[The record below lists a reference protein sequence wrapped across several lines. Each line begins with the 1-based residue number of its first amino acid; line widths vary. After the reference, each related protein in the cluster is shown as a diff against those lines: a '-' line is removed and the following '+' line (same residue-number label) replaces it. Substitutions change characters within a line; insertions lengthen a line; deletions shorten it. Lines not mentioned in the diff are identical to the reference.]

1 MLRNE
6 AGAGR
11 MGSQMKVG
19 MKTGVS
25 LAQRFMRRGIHL
37 GAQLGLDFIALV
49 TAYLLALLVRSEFVW
64 ALAFR
69 IVGGPSGFVWQA
81 LWVAGVQLTMFWFF
95 RVYRRMWRFMGFVDF
110 PVFIGAFFT
119 GMLILLLGR
128 VFSGRVPPWMS
139 VPYSIVF
146 MSCVFGAAG
155 VLGMRLTRRV
165 LYERSLRRRNWLQQT
180 DGQPRRARR
189 VLLLGAGQAGQLLA
203 QELER
208 QGYARQKVIGFLDDD
223 PEKQAQLIGG
233 IPVLGEIHDLPQ
245 VVADN
250 RVDEVIITIA
260 NGPRQQIQ
268 RVVGECERAGL
279 KPRIIPAL
287 HEIACGN
294 VSVGMV
300 REIGIEDLLGRDVVI
315 LDSEPIRRMS
325 EGRRV
330 LVTGAGGSIGS
341 ELVRQV
347 AAFKPSEL
355 LLLDQSE
362 FALYEIH
369 RELLKH
375 PNPETKLVPIVADIA
390 DEKRMEEVF
399 AQWHPEGVIHA
410 AAYKH
415 VPMMEENV
423 REAAT
428 NNVFGTRNVALLAG
442 KYGANVFVMVSTD
455 KAVNP
460 TSVMGTS
467 KRIAELVVQTV
478 QKEYPNTRYVS
489 VRFGNVLGSSGSVIP
504 LFREQI
510 RKGGPITVT
519 HPDIKRYFMTIPEA
533 SRLVLQAAMMG
544 RGGEIFVL
552 DMGTPIK
559 IASLAKKMIELS
571 GLKPNVDIAIQY
583 TGLRPGE
590 KMFEELS
597 VRGEHAEKTR
607 HPKIFIGKIAQPD
620 AEWLK
625 TGLKTLKEAVDI
637 GEERSIRRAM
647 AALVPE
653 STLEG
658 LDG

>member
-1 MLRNE
+1 
-6 AGAGR
+6 
-11 MGSQMKVG
+11 MGLQMKEQ
-19 MKTGVS
+19 MKTGASV
-25 LAQRFMRRGIHL
+25 ARRVMQRGVHL
-37 GAQLGLDFIALV
+37 GAQLGLEFTALV
-49 TAYLLALLVRSEFVW
+49 VAYLLALLVRSEFAW
-64 ALAFR
+64 AFAFR
-69 IVGGPSGFVWQA
+69 IVGGPAGFVWQA
-81 LWVAGVQLTMFWFF
+81 LWVAGVQLAMFWCF
-95 RVYRRMWRFMGFVDF
+95 RVYRRMWRFMGFVDL
-110 PVFIGAFFT
+110 PVFAGAFLA
-119 GMLILLLGR
+119 GMVVLLAGRTFGGR
-128 VFSGRVPPWMS
+128 VAAWMN

-146 MSCVFGAAG
+146 MSCVFGGTG
-155 VLGMRLTRRV
+155 VVGMRMLRRV
-165 LYERSLRRRNWLQQT
+165 LYERMLRRRNWLQQT
-180 DGQPRRARR
+180 DGKPTRARR
-189 VLLLGAGQAGQLLA
+189 VLLLGAGQAGRLMA
-203 QELER
+203 QELAR
-208 QGYARQKVIGFLDDD
+208 QGYARQKVVGFLDDD
-223 PEKQAQLIGG
+223 PEKQHQLIVG
-233 IPVLGEIHDLPQ
+233 IPVLGEIRGLRQ
-245 VVADN
+245 AVADY

-260 NGPRQQIQ
+260 NVPRQQIQ
-268 RVVGECERAGL
+268 RIVGQCERVGI

-294 VSVGMV
+294 VPVGTV
-300 REIGIEDLLGRDVVI
+300 REVGIEDLLGRDVVM
-315 LDSEPIRRMS
+315 LDSEPIRRMA
-325 EGRRV
+325 EGKRV

-347 AAFKPSEL
+347 AKFKPAEL
-355 LLLDQSE
+355 LLVDQSE

-369 RELLKH
+369 RELLKN
-375 PNPETKLVPIVADIA
+375 PAPETELVPIVADIA
-390 DEKRMEEVF
+390 DEERMEEIF
-399 AQWHPEGVIHA
+399 ARWHPDGVIHA

-415 VPMMEENV
+415 VPMMEGNV

-428 NNVFGTRNVALLAG
+428 NNVFGTKNVAGMAG
-442 KYGANVFVMVSTD
+442 KYGAKVFVMVSTD

-467 KRIAELVVQTV
+467 KRIAELVVQAR
-478 QKEYPNTRYVS
+478 QKEYPKTRYVS

-559 IASLAKKMIELS
+559 IASLAKKMIEMS
-571 GLKPNVDIAIQY
+571 GLKPNVDIAIQF

-620 AEWLK
+620 TEWLK
-625 TGLKTLKEAVDI
+625 AGLKTLQEAVDG
-637 GEERSIRRAM
+637 GEEREIRRAM

-653 STLEG
+653 ASLEG
-658 LDG
+658 LA

>member
-1 MLRNE
+1 MKEQKTSTRVRAL
-6 AGAGR
+6 AGR
-11 MGSQMKVG
+11 AV
-19 MKTGVS
+19 
-25 LAQRFMRRGIHL
+25 RRG
-37 GAQLGLDFIALV
+37 AYVAVQLGLDAVALV
-49 TAYLLALLVRSEFVW
+49 AAYLLAYLVRLDFSWSSAVRTAGGSGMFAAQGAWVSLVL
-64 ALAFR
+64 LA
-69 IVGGPSGFVWQA
+69 
-81 LWVAGVQLTMFWFF
+81 MFAPF
-95 RVYRRMWRFMGFVDF
+95 RVYRRMWRFMGFVDM
-110 PVFIGAFFT
+110 PVFAGSFLTGGAVLWASRAFA
-119 GMLILLLGR
+119 GR
-128 VFSGRVPPWMS
+128 YVAWMN
-139 VPYSIVF
+139 VPYSVLF

-155 VLGMRLTRRV
+155 VVGMRMLRRI
-165 LYERSLRRRNWLQQT
+165 LYERMLRRRNWLEQGGQT
-180 DGQPRRARR
+180 GKARR
-189 VLLLGAGQAGQLLA
+189 VLLLGAGQAGRLMA
-203 QELER
+203 QELAR
-208 QGYARQKVIGFLDDD
+208 QGYARQKVVGFLDDD
-223 PEKQAQLIGG
+223 PDKQNQLIVGL
-233 IPVLGEIHDLPQ
+233 PVLGPIRGLKQ
-245 VVADN
+245 TVADY

-260 NGPRQQIQ
+260 NVPRQQIQ
-268 RVVGECERAGL
+268 RIVGECERAGI

-294 VSVGMV
+294 VPVGTV

-315 LDSEPIRRMS
+315 LDSEPIRRMA

-347 AAFKPSEL
+347 AKFRPAEL

-375 PNPETKLVPIVADIA
+375 PDEATKVVPIVADIA
-390 DEKRMEEVF
+390 DEARMEEIF
-399 AQWHPEGVIHA
+399 AQWHPDGVIHA

-415 VPMMEENV
+415 VPMMEGNV

-428 NNVFGTRNVALLAG
+428 NNVFGTRNVSKLAG
-442 KYGANVFVMVSTD
+442 KYGAKVFVMVSTD

-467 KRIAELVVQTV
+467 KRIAELVVQAE
-478 QKEYPNTRYVS
+478 QKEYPKTRYVS

-533 SRLVLQAAMMG
+533 SRLVLQAAMIG

-559 IASLAKKMIELS
+559 IAELAKRMIELS
-571 GLKPNVDIAIQY
+571 GLKPNVDIGIQF

-620 AEWLK
+620 TEWLK
-625 TGLKTLKEAVDI
+625 AGLGRLKEAVDQ
-637 GEERSIRRAM
+637 GEEKDIRRAM

-653 STLEG
+653 ATLEG
-658 LDG
+658 LD

>member
-1 MLRNE
+1 MVFP
-6 AGAGR
+6 
-11 MGSQMKVG
+11 MKD
-19 MKTGVS
+19 KTTIALDFVRR
-25 LAQRFMRRGIHL
+25 AVRRGAYL
-37 GAQLGLDFIALV
+37 GVQLGLDFTALLA
-49 TAYLLALLVRSEFVW
+49 AYLLASLVRFEFSWSAAVDT
-64 ALAFR
+64 L
-69 IVGGPSGFVWQA
+69 GGKAGFAEQA
-81 LWVAGVQLTMFWFF
+81 LWVAGVQLAMFLAF
-95 RVYRRMWRFMGFVDF
+95 RVYRRMWRFMGFVDL
-110 PVFIGAFFT
+110 PVFAGAFLA
-119 GMLILLLGR
+119 GMAVLLAARTFGGR
-128 VFSGRVPPWMS
+128 VAAWMN

-146 MSCVFGAAG
+146 MSCVFGGTG
-155 VLGMRLTRRV
+155 VVGMRMLRRV
-165 LYERSLRRRNWLQQT
+165 LYERMLRRRNWLQQT
-180 DGQPRRARR
+180 DGKPTRARR
-189 VLLLGAGQAGQLLA
+189 VLLLGAGQAGRLMA
-203 QELER
+203 QELAR
-208 QGYARQKVIGFLDDD
+208 QGYARQMVIGFLEDD
-223 PEKQAQLIGG
+223 PAKQHQLIVG
-233 IPVLGEIHDLPQ
+233 IPVLGEIRGLRQ
-245 VVADN
+245 TVADY

-260 NGPRQQIQ
+260 NVPRQQIQ
-268 RVVGECERAGL
+268 RIVARCEKVGI

-294 VSVGMV
+294 VPVGTV
-300 REIGIEDLLGRDVVI
+300 REVGIEDLLGRDVVM
-315 LDSEPIRRMS
+315 LDSEPIRRMA
-325 EGRRV
+325 EGKRV

-347 AAFKPSEL
+347 AKFKPAEL
-355 LLLDQSE
+355 LLVDQSE

-375 PNPETKLVPIVADIA
+375 PEPETELVPIVADIA
-390 DEKRMEEVF
+390 DEERMEEVF
-399 AQWHPEGVIHA
+399 AKWHPDGVIHA

-415 VPMMEENV
+415 VPMMEGNV

-428 NNVFGTRNVALLAG
+428 NNVFGTRNVAGLAG
-442 KYGANVFVMVSTD
+442 KYGAKVFVMVSTD

-467 KRIAELVVQTV
+467 KRIAELVVQAR
-478 QKEYPNTRYVS
+478 QKEYPKTRYVS

-559 IASLAKKMIELS
+559 IASLAKKMIEMS
-571 GLKPNVDIAIQY
+571 GLKPNVDIAIQF

-620 AEWLK
+620 TEWLK
-625 TGLKTLKEAVDI
+625 GGLKTLQEAVDG
-637 GEERSIRRAM
+637 GEEREIRRAM

-653 STLEG
+653 ASLEG
-658 LDG
+658 LA

>member
-1 MLRNE
+1 VYL
-6 AGAGR
+6 
-11 MGSQMKVG
+11 
-19 MKTGVS
+19 
-25 LAQRFMRRGIHL
+25 GI
-37 GAQLGLDFIALV
+37 QLGLDFTALV
-49 TAYLLALLVRSEFVW
+49 AAYVLAGLVRFEFSW
-64 ALAFR
+64 ADMLRQA
-69 IVGGPSGFVWQA
+69 GGNPGFAKQA
-81 LWVAGVQLTMFWFF
+81 LWVAGVQLAMFLAF
-95 RVYRRMWRFMGFVDF
+95 RVYRRMWRFMGVVDL
-110 PVFIGAFFT
+110 PVFGMSFLAGLGVLLAGRAF
-119 GMLILLLGR
+119 GGR
-128 VFSGRVPPWMS
+128 LAAWMN

-146 MSCVFGAAG
+146 MSCVFGAVG
-155 VLGMRLTRRV
+155 VVGMRMVRRV
-165 LYERSLRRRNWLQQT
+165 LYERMLRRRNWLQQT
-180 DGQPRRARR
+180 DGKPTRARR
-189 VLLLGAGQAGQLLA
+189 VLLLGAGQAGRLMA
-203 QELER
+203 QELAR
-208 QGYARQKVIGFLDDD
+208 QGYARQKVVGFLDDD
-223 PEKQAQLIGG
+223 PEKQHQLIVG
-233 IPVLGEIHDLPQ
+233 IPVLGEIRGLRQ
-245 VVADN
+245 AVADY

-260 NGPRQQIQ
+260 NVPRQQIQ
-268 RVVGECERAGL
+268 RIVGLCERVGI

-294 VSVGMV
+294 VPVGSV

-315 LDSEPIRRMS
+315 LDSEPIRRMA
-325 EGRRV
+325 GGKRV

-347 AAFKPSEL
+347 AAFKPAEL
-355 LLLDQSE
+355 LLVDQSE

-369 RELLKH
+369 RELLKN
-375 PNPETKLVPIVADIA
+375 PVPETKLVPIVADIA
-390 DEKRMEEVF
+390 DEERMEEVF
-399 AQWHPEGVIHA
+399 ARWHPDGVIHA

-428 NNVFGTRNVALLAG
+428 NNVFGTRIVARMAG

-467 KRIAELVVQTV
+467 KRIAELAVQAA
-478 QKEYPNTRYVS
+478 QKEYPKTRYVS

-559 IASLAKKMIELS
+559 IASLAKRMIELS

-625 TGLKTLKEAVDI
+625 AGLAKLKEAVDG
-637 GEERSIRRAM
+637 GEEREIRRAM

-653 STLEG
+653 ATLEG
-658 LDG
+658 LEG

>member
-1 MLRNE
+1 
-6 AGAGR
+6 
-11 MGSQMKVG
+11 MGVTR
-19 MKTGVS
+19 MKTKWIKSKAAERVLRWG
-25 LAQRFMRRGIHL
+25 RRGVLLSI
-37 GAQLGLDFIALV
+37 QLGLDAAALLSAFLV
-49 TAYLLALLVRSEFVW
+49 AYLVRFEFSW
-64 ALAFR
+64 AAAVHSAGGNGAFAAQ
-69 IVGGPSGFVWQA
+69 GA
-81 LWVAGVQLTMFWFF
+81 WVAGVLLALFAPF
-95 RVYRRMWRFMGFVDF
+95 RVYRRMWRFMGFVDL
-110 PVFIGAFFT
+110 PVFTGAFLV
-119 GMLILLLGR
+119 GGAVLWAGR
-128 VFSGRVPPWMS
+128 TFMARTIPWMN
-139 VPYSIVF
+139 VPYSVIF
-146 MSCVFGAAG
+146 MSCVFGAVG
-155 VLGMRLTRRV
+155 VVGMRFLRRI
-165 LYERSLRRRNWLQQT
+165 LYERMLRRRNWLQQGGAT
-180 DGQPRRARR
+180 GKARR
-189 VLLLGAGQAGQLLA
+189 VLLLGAGQAGRLMA
-203 QELER
+203 QELAR
-208 QGYARQKVIGFLDDD
+208 QGYARQKVVGFLDDD
-223 PEKQAQLIGG
+223 PAKQNALIVGV
-233 IPVLGEIHDLPQ
+233 PVLGPMWALKQ
-245 VVADN
+245 TVADY

-260 NGPRQQIQ
+260 NVPRQQIQ
-268 RVVGECERAGL
+268 RIVKQCEKVGL

-294 VSVGMV
+294 VPVGTV
-300 REIGIEDLLGRDVVI
+300 REVGIEDLLGRDVVI
-315 LDSEPIRRMS
+315 LDSEPIRRMA

-347 AAFKPSEL
+347 AKFKPAEL

-369 RELLKH
+369 RELLKQ
-375 PNPETKLVPIVADIA
+375 PDEATKLVPIVADIA
-390 DEKRMEEVF
+390 DEARMEEIF
-399 AQWHPEGVIHA
+399 AQWHPDGVLHA

-415 VPMMEENV
+415 VPMMEGNV

-428 NNVFGTRNVALLAG
+428 NNVFGTRNVARMAG
-442 KYGANVFVMVSTD
+442 KYGAKVFVMVSTD

-478 QKEYPNTRYVS
+478 QKEYPKTRYVS

-559 IASLAKKMIELS
+559 IATLARRMIELS
-571 GLKPNVDIAIQY
+571 GLKPNVDIGIQF

-597 VRGEHAEKTR
+597 VKDEHAEKTR

-620 AEWLK
+620 SEKLNQ
-625 TGLKTLKEAVDI
+625 GLAALRAAVDE
-637 GEERSIRRAM
+637 GEEKDIRRAM
-647 AALVPE
+647 ANLVPE
-653 STLEG
+653 ATLEG
-658 LDG
+658 LE

>member
-1 MLRNE
+1 MLRNG

-19 MKTGVS
+19 IKTGVS

-64 ALAFR
+64 ASAFR

-110 PVFIGAFFT
+110 PVFIGAFFA
-119 GMLILLLGR
+119 GMMVLLAGR
-128 VFSGRVPPWMS
+128 AYGGKVQPWMS

-146 MSCVFGAAG
+146 MSCVFGAAA
-155 VLGMRLTRRV
+155 VLGMRLARRV

-180 DGQPRRARR
+180 EGQRRRARR

-268 RVVGECERAGL
+268 RIVGECERAGL

-287 HEIACGN
+287 HEIAYGN

-375 PNPETKLVPIVADIA
+375 PNSETKLVPIVADIA

-571 GLKPNVDIAIQY
+571 GLRPNVDIAIQY

-625 TGLKTLKEAVDI
+625 AGLKTLKEAVDI

-658 LDG
+658 LEG

>member
-1 MLRNE
+1 
-6 AGAGR
+6 
-11 MGSQMKVG
+11 MGLQMKDG
-19 MKTGVS
+19 MKTGAS
-25 LAQRFMRRGIHL
+25 LARRIVRRGMHL
-37 GAQLGLDFIALV
+37 GAQLGLDFTVLV
-49 TAYLLALLVRSEFVW
+49 AAYLLAVLVRSEFEW
-64 ALAFR
+64 AAAFR
-69 IVGGPSGFVWQA
+69 IVGGHAGFVWQA
-81 LWVAGVQLTMFWFF
+81 LWVAGVQLAMFWCF

-110 PVFIGAFFT
+110 PVFLGAFFA
-119 GMLILLLGR
+119 GMMVLLVGR
-128 VFSGRVPPWMS
+128 AFGGGVAEWML
-139 VPYSIVF
+139 VPYSVVF
-146 MSCVFGAAG
+146 MSCVFGAAA

-180 DGQPRRARR
+180 EGKSRRARR

-203 QELER
+203 QELAR
-208 QGYARQKVIGFLDDD
+208 QGYAQQKVIGFLDDD

-250 RVDEVIITIA
+250 RVDELIITIA

-268 RVVGECERAGL
+268 RIVGECERVGL

-315 LDSEPIRRMS
+315 LDSEPIRQMA
-325 EGRRV
+325 EGKRV

-347 AAFKPSEL
+347 ATFKPSEL

-362 FALYEIH
+362 FGLYEIH

-399 AQWHPEGVIHA
+399 AQWRPEGVIHA

-423 REAAT
+423 REAVT

-478 QKEYPNTRYVS
+478 QKEYPKTRYVS

-625 TGLKTLKEAVDI
+625 AGLKILKEAADN
-637 GEERSIRRAM
+637 GEERAIRRAM

-658 LDG
+658 LEG